1 MNQGAPA
8 ADGVDV
14 SVVIPARNEEAL
26 VAGALASVAGQDWPH
41 ERVEAIVVANDCSDD
56 TAGSVR
62 SFMNANGS
70 LPIRLLSLPESG
82 AARAKNAGA
91 AAAHGRLLVF
101 LDADSKMTP
110 GLVRRVVEAEQG
122 GTPAASIRMVA
133 DSPDALDRG
142 FFELIEVGKRL
153 GVQGNMFFCRRSD
166 FERVGGFDPA
176 LNHAEDLDLLNRLRS
191 SGVPLGHISD
201 HAIATSPRRLRRL
214 PLRMAMVTTLVRWA
228 LGHAGVGRS
237 WPY

>member
-1 MNQGAPA
+1 VRESTPR

-41 ERVEAIVVANDCSDD
+41 ERLEAIVVANGCSDD
-56 TAGSVR
+56 TVGAVR
-62 SFMNANGS
+62 SFMNSNGT
-70 LPIRLLSLPESG
+70 LPIRLLSVPESG

-91 AAAHGRLLVF
+91 AASRGRLLVF
-101 LDADSKMTP
+101 LDADSKMTA
-110 GLVRRVVEAEQG
+110 GLARRVVQAEAG
-122 GTPAASIRMVA
+122 GTTAGSIRMVA
-133 DSPDALDRG
+133 DSSDPLDRG

-166 FERVGGFDPA
+166 FERVGGFDPV

-191 SGVPLGHISD
+191 GGIPLGHIAD
-201 HAIATSPRRLRRL
+201 EAIATSPRRLRSL
-214 PLRMAMVTTLVRWA
+214 PLRLAMVTTLARWA
-228 LGHAGVGRS
+228 LGHAGIGRS